1 MKDHT
6 ITRRDLLKGLGSL
19 GLLAAFER
27 LVPAYARAGETSVA
41 SQISRR
47 AASEPIDLVIA
58 DQKINFDGRTGN
70 AMTISGSLPGPVVR
84 LREGEEAVLRVTNRL
99 KETSSIHWHGLIVP
113 MEMDGV
119 PGVSFAGI
127 KPGETFTYRFP
138 VRQYGTYWA
147 HSHSGGQELLGV
159 YMPLLID
166 PAEPEPFKYDRDYV
180 VMLSDWSFEH
190 PARIISNLKRQGNYY
205 NRQRRTVGEFFRDA
219 SDKGFSV
226 ALSDYEAWS
235 RMRMDPTDLS
245 DVTSDTLIY
254 LMNGLS
260 PASNWTGIFN
270 PGERVRLRFI
280 NAGASTYFDC
290 RVPGLKMTVVQADGQ
305 NVQPVEVDEFRIAPA
320 ETYDVIVEP
329 QTDKAYTVFA
339 ETMDRSGY
347 ARGTLAPRA
356 GMTAEIP
363 KRRPRPVLSMK
374 DMGMDMSNMEGM
386 EMGGMDMGGNKKT
399 DSKMPGMDMKDNK
412 TEVPKTSPT
421 PAPSPQMDHSQMP
434 GMVMPT
440 PSPTPKTDNM
450 QMPGMNM
457 PGMNMGDMSK
467 SEIPGSTPVPHP
479 KDRHGIGNQTVPMT
493 TQARLGEPGVGL
505 GEDGWRV
512 LVYTDLKRLTMRE
525 DKREPEREIELHV
538 TGNMERYMWSF
549 DGKKYSEAKTP
560 IPFRYGE
567 RLRLT
572 FVNDTMMAHPL
583 HLHGM
588 WMELE
593 NGNGHFIPRKHTVN
607 VKPAERVSVAITA
620 DAPGRWAFH
629 CHLLLHMEMGM
640 FRVIEVSDKAVTA
653 EVKK

>member
-1 MKDHT
+1 
-6 ITRRDLLKGLGSL
+6 
-19 GLLAAFER
+19 
-27 LVPAYARAGETSVA
+27 
-41 SQISRR
+41 
-47 AASEPIDLVIA
+47 
-58 DQKINFDGRTGN
+58 
-70 AMTISGSLPGPVVR
+70 
-84 LREGEEAVLRVTNRL
+84 
-99 KETSSIHWHGLIVP
+99 
-113 MEMDGV
+113 
-119 PGVSFAGI
+119 
-127 KPGETFTYRFP
+127 
-138 VRQYGTYWA
+138 
-147 HSHSGGQELLGV
+147 
-159 YMPLLID
+159 
-166 PAEPEPFKYDRDYV
+166 
-180 VMLSDWSFEH
+180 
-190 PARIISNLKRQGNYY
+190 
-205 NRQRRTVGEFFRDA
+205 
-219 SDKGFSV
+219 
-226 ALSDYEAWS
+226 
-235 RMRMDPTDLS
+235 
-245 DVTSDTLIY
+245 
-254 LMNGLS
+254 
-260 PASNWTGIFN
+260 
-270 PGERVRLRFI
+270 
-280 NAGASTYFDC
+280 
-290 RVPGLKMTVVQADGQ
+290 
-305 NVQPVEVDEFRIAPA
+305 
-320 ETYDVIVEP
+320 
-329 QTDKAYTVFA
+329 
-339 ETMDRSGY
+339 
-347 ARGTLAPRA
+347 
-356 GMTAEIP
+356 
-363 KRRPRPVLSMK
+363 
-374 DMGMDMSNMEGM
+374 
-386 EMGGMDMGGNKKT
+386 
-399 DSKMPGMDMKDNK
+399 
-412 TEVPKTSPT
+412 
-421 PAPSPQMDHSQMP
+421 MDHSQMP